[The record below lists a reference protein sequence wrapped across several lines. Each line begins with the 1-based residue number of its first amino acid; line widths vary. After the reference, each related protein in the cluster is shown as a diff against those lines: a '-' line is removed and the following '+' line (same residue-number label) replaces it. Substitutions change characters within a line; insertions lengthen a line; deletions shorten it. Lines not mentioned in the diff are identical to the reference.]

1 MRTFVAILATG
12 ALAFGALAASPA
24 GPAAA
29 ATAASAPS
37 QTILKTEL
45 PASIPTSEPGVTFES
60 GVLTIGPGTMP
71 DYSWNGAP
79 WHNYRGE
86 VEQIVFSH
94 PEQTALSV
102 IANGLFGYMPKL
114 TTVTGISD
122 VYVGHTTSM
131 FRLFTEASSLTSI
144 DLSGWDVSKVKSFG
158 DMFKD
163 AAALSSID
171 VSGWDTASA
180 TSFEAMFTRAKN
192 LETVD
197 VSNWNLSNVTSTA
210 YMFFGADS
218 LTSIDTSAWQTGNLE
233 SSFGMLTGTNLTSV
247 DVSSWDT
254 SKLRTASFMFSNM
267 TKLNSLDVSNWNT
280 TSLTDTGQMFSGTKA
295 LSYIDVSRWD
305 TSSLQNT
312 IGMFQ
317 NASGLSTLDVSQWNT
332 ENLRYARH
340 MFEESAVREL
350 DVSAWNT
357 AKLEQADYMFENMHN
372 ITKLDVSAWNLASL
386 IDAPGMFSSMWK
398 LEELDL
404 SGWDLRGVT
413 DQRRMLSSLTSLKV
427 LKLGEHTTLAPD
439 VNLYSPLANAPYTGR
454 WVAVG
459 AGSIDVPRGSWDG
472 EGADVATRSHSGQA
486 DTYVWQQTIELRHV
500 PNGGSGDPISVSGV
514 TGYGLTV
521 EKNVFEYLKHKFAG
535 WTAAAD
541 GSGSKYKAGD
551 VVFLPGGMTEVYA
564 QWTTDAVPPVKPE
577 VVKPTE
583 PALVN
588 TGSEQLPLFAIGGA
602 AMLSAVGIW
611 LYRRIARGKS
621 A

>member
-1 MRTFVAILATG
+1 MRIFVATLATG

-24 GPAAA
+24 GPATA
-29 ATAASAPS
+29 ATPASAPS
-37 QTILKTEL
+37 QTILRSEL
-45 PASIPTSEPGVTFES
+45 PSGIPTSEPSVTFES

-94 PEQTALSV
+94 PTETALSV
-102 IANGLFGYMPKL
+102 DSGSLFGYMPKL
-114 TTVTGISD
+114 TTVTGLKD
-122 VYVGHTTSM
+122 VYVGHTTNM
-131 FRLFTEASSLTSI
+131 FRMFAEASSLTSI
-144 DLSGWDVSKVKSFG
+144 DLSGWDVSKVKMFA
-158 DMFKD
+158 DMFRG
-163 AAALSSID
+163 ATALSSID

-180 TSFEAMFTRAKN
+180 TSFESMFSGAKN

-197 VSNWNLSNVTSTA
+197 VANWNLSEVTSTA
-210 YMFFGADS
+210 NMFFGADS
-218 LTSIDTSAWQTGNLE
+218 LTSLDTSAWQTGKLE
-233 SSFGMLTGTNLTSV
+233 SSFGMLTGTKLTSV
-247 DVSSWDT
+247 DVSGWDT
-254 SKLRTASFMFSNM
+254 SALRDSSLMFSNM
-267 TKLNSLDVSNWNT
+267 TELTSLDVSNWNT
-280 TSLTDTGQMFSGTKA
+280 SSLADTGQMFSGAKA
-295 LSYIDVSRWD
+295 LTHIDVSRWD
-305 TSSLQNT
+305 TGAMRNAIS
-312 IGMFQ
+312 MFQ
-317 NASGLSTLDVSQWNT
+317 NTSALNSLDVSQWNT
-332 ENLRYARH
+332 ENLRYARN
-340 MFEESAVREL
+340 MFAGTAVGEL

-357 AKLEQADYMFENMHN
+357 AKLEQAEAMFDSMSKV
-372 ITKLDVSAWNLASL
+372 TKLDVSNWDLSSLTDASR
-386 IDAPGMFSSMWK
+386 MFMSMWSLK
-398 LEELDL
+398 ELDL

-413 DQRRMLSSLTSLKV
+413 NQERMLSSLISLRV

-459 AGSIDVPRGSWDG
+459 AGSIDVPRGAWDG